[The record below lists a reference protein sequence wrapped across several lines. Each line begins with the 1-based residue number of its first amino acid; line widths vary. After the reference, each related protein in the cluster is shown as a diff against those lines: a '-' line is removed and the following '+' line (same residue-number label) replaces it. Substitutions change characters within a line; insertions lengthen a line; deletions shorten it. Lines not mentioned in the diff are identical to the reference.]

1 MCGIVLFGDS
11 CSSCPRLTSCLV
23 LRICAFAARLVPFI
37 IYSLA
42 QEMNVFLL
50 EFLLELL
57 QFPLEVKSSE
67 DKTGEFVLVTC
78 VGEVANL
85 LILIASRG
93 SPVLH
98 T

>member
-1 MCGIVLFGDS
+1 
-11 CSSCPRLTSCLV
+11 
-23 LRICAFAARLVPFI
+23 
-37 IYSLA
+37 
-42 QEMNVFLL
+42 MNVFLL